1 MALVV
6 YQGPPN
12 NINNDSIGDRSDST
26 AEGAKATKVTRFSSS
41 SFQYRSNNNSSTI
54 DRSEDFVGLV
64 IYINMYTNTIVIIA
78 FSLIYTLLFII
89 TYYDANDLHL

>member
-41 SFQYRSNNNSSTI
+41 SIQYRSNNNSSTI

-64 IYINMYTNTIVIIA
+64 IYIYTCILILLLS
-78 FSLIYTLLFII
+78 SLSLSYI
-89 TYYDANDLHL
+89 H